1 MASGKPMSH
10 DRHRVTQAQNSGRRS
25 RCDSKQDSRDQWPC
39 SAGTVANT
47 VGIMSDDDA
56 APDAS
61 SPDTEPIVTG
71 APRRRW
77 KVPVVGLTAVA
88 LLTVATMVPFV
99 LNDHRSFESYSVK
112 TSSASVERWWAD
124 NHGEVE
130 ALQTAISDVQH
141 ALTIV
146 DAAAV
151 SAGCQRMHDAA
162 ELKLKASLPTPQ
174 ADLTTDVAGAIE
186 DAHSAAHMC
195 LAAEAGTSNNYAGEF
210 RSEMEQAQRQ
220 LRAAQDL
227 VNKLLTA

>member
-1 MASGKPMSH
+1 
-10 DRHRVTQAQNSGRRS
+10 
-25 RCDSKQDSRDQWPC
+25 
-39 SAGTVANT
+39 VANT

-195 LAAEAGTSNNYAGEF
+195 LAALATT
-210 RSEMEQAQRQ
+210 MQASSAPRWN
-220 LRAAQDL
+220 RPKGNCARHRISSTNCSPHDDRDDDPHAAI
-227 VNKLLTA
+227 N